1 MPDATS
7 DDPGGLLI
15 EIGLG
20 IQMGNVWKFLD
31 KEMIA

>member
-1 MPDATS
+1 MQQA

-20 IQMGNVWKFLD
+20 IQSENIWKFLT
-31 KEMIA
+31 KEMSA

>member
-1 MPDATS
+1 MRQA

-20 IQMGNVWKFLD
+20 IQIENVWKFLT